1 MGRESIDYNG
11 GMVPGMVSA
20 LSSINFIDKC
30 TSLDIDNGNV
40 KAVREIEGG
49 VENISTSLPLIISS
63 QKGIVEEKDL
73 RIPNM
78 RGIMMARKKELIVI
92 EDYGFKISTE
102 TVKFEKPLTK
112 NKVTLIPSDNID
124 KLIELLNKE
133 AKVI

>member
-1 MGRESIDYNG
+1 MCIRDR
-11 GMVPGMVSA
+11 
-20 LSSINFIDKC
+20 C

-92 EDYGFKISTE
+92 EDYGFKISSV
-102 TVKFEKPLTK
+102 TVKFE
-112 NKVTLIPSDNID
+112 
-124 KLIELLNKE
+124 
-133 AKVI
+133 